1 MKVSELPDNSYYCAL
16 KWNPSGTRI
25 GTGSNVGILEVT
37 DSEKCLPVWS
47 QHCHVGRISSMSW
60 MNPNVVSTG
69 SRDYTIKTF
78 DLRCRDKVTILKR
91 HNQEVCGLKW
101 SPNGIYLASGGNDN
115 IINIWD
121 QRK

>member
-1 MKVSELPDNSYYCAL
+1 
-16 KWNPSGTRI
+16 
-25 GTGSNVGILEVT
+25 
-37 DSEKCLPVWS
+37 
-47 QHCHVGRISSMSW
+47 MSW